1 MAFFSN
7 FERATLRGALS
18 AALAFIA
25 TKFLSPLIIP
35 PHRFQRVDDVGA

>member
-1 MAFFSN
+1 MAFSSN

-25 TKFLSPLIIP
+25 TIFLSPPFIP

>member
-1 MAFFSN
+1 MAFSSN
-7 FERATLRGALS
+7 FERATFQGALS

-35 PHRFQRVDDVGA
+35 PHHFQRVADEGA

>member
-7 FERATLRGALS
+7 FKHATFQGALS

-25 TKFLSPLIIP
+25 TIFLSPPFIP
-35 PHRFQRVDDVGA
+35 PHHFQHIDDVGV

>member
-1 MAFFSN
+1 MAFSSN

-25 TKFLSPLIIP
+25 TNILSPLIIP
-35 PHRFQRVDDVGA
+35 PHHFQHVGDVGA